1 MKKIKLPLPSLKK
14 KKKGADGEE
23 QPKKKLSKKNLLI
36 IIVVLLLAAVAAK
49 FTVFKDGIPPLPFG
63 GGGGSSQAEAKLPDP
78 VDAYCLLD
86 DSVASISSSFGAAET
101 AAEGTE
107 GEEGEEKKEDKK
119 DKKDKEDKEDKAA
132 KGAKEV
138 LLSMSTSY
146 VPKAEGEEGEEGKEE
161 SAKEEE
167 PAEESDI
174 LEANKPEG
182 EYGYYY
188 YRVGAGT
195 EGTLA
200 EYREFLLDDGFK
212 LLENA
217 NAKPYVTKYQKE
229 GVTPKKYFNLEIEY
243 PLGGDEMTGMY
254 AIRVSMEDKPDPVEK
269 EAVGRAETLEYFNT
283 LSQEKLGLPK
293 PVSEYY
299 VVMDMGRTFVD
310 GHDCHGISLYEK
322 GNGAG
327 NYFIKKFYLSLEDK
341 KLFEYMGDSIYT
353 MEYNPQTGQT
363 STTIS
368 DDFNRQTVNSGGTVH
383 DWNIGPVE

>member
-1 MKKIKLPLPSLKK
+1 MKLKLGKPSFKK
-14 KKKGADGEE
+14 KKKGGDGEDK
-23 QPKKKLSKKNLLI
+23 PKKKLSKKNLLI

-49 FTVFKDGIPPLPFG
+49 FVVFKDGLPPLPFG
-63 GGGGSSQAEAKLPDP
+63 GGGGGTSQAEAKLPDP

-86 DSVASISSSFGAAET
+86 DSVASISSSFEAAGT
-101 AAEGTE
+101 AVE
-107 GEEGEEKKEDKK
+107 GEEGEEPKEEKKE
-119 DKKDKEDKEDKAA
+119 KET
-132 KGAKEV
+132 KGAEEV

-161 SAKEEE
+161 AAEEEE
-167 PAEESDI
+167 PAEENAI
-174 LEANKPEG
+174 LEANRPEG

-200 EYREFLLDDGFK
+200 KYREFLLDDGFK

-217 NAKPYVTKYQKE
+217 NADRPYVTKYQKE

-243 PLGGDEMTGMY
+243 PLGGDAMTGMY
-254 AIRVSMEDKPDPVEK
+254 AIKVSMEDKPDPVEK
-269 EAVGRAETLEYFNT
+269 EAVGREETLEYFNT
-283 LSQEKLGLPK
+283 LSHEKLGLPK

-363 STTIS
+363 TSTIG
-368 DDFNRQTVNSGGTVH
+368 DEFNRQSVNSGGTVH
-383 DWNIGPVE
+383 NWDIGPVE

>member
-1 MKKIKLPLPSLKK
+1 MKKIKLPLPSLKRK
-14 KKKGADGEE
+14 KKKGGDEE
-23 QPKKKLSKKNLLI
+23 DQPKKKLSKKNLLI

-63 GGGGSSQAEAKLPDP
+63 KGGGTSQAEAKLPDP

-86 DSVASISSSFGAAET
+86 DSVASISSDFT
-101 AAEGTE
+101 AAAPAT
-107 GEEGEEKKEDKK
+107 EEGE
-119 DKKDKEDKEDKAA
+119 KDKEAEVP
-132 KGAKEV
+132 KGAEEV

-146 VPKAEGEEGEEGKEE
+146 VPKPAEGEEGEESADAAEE
-161 SAKEEE
+161 VM
-167 PAEESDI
+167 EESDL

-195 EGTLA
+195 EATMA
-200 EYREFLLDDGFK
+200 KYRAFLLENGFK
-212 LLENA
+212 LLDNA
-217 NAKPYVTKYQKE
+217 NAEKPYLAKYQKE
-229 GVTPKKYFNLEIEY
+229 GVTPKKLFNLEIEY
-243 PLGGDEMTGMY
+243 PLGGDAMTGMY
-254 AIRVSMEDKPDPVEK
+254 AIRVTMEDKPDPVEK
-269 EAVGRAETLEYFNT
+269 EAVSREDTLAYFNT

-341 KLFEYMGDSIYT
+341 KLFEYMGGSIYT

-363 STTIS
+363 STS
-368 DDFNRQTVNSGGTVH
+368 VGEAFNQQSVNSSGSVH
-383 DWNIGPVE
+383 DWNIGPAN